1 MIGATGATWMTL
13 AVWTTPARAALPAMS
28 AMAAMRMVAAPFAGT
43 GHAAI
48 GGEVDG
54 LRARDQALER
64 ARKAA
69 LEAAIQQLGAVD
81 PAARKQV
88 LAAPNV
94 WTRSYR
100 VLRQDD
106 DGATATAVVSVEI
119 DTARLAKTLGGPGAA
134 STSGAGPGIV
144 VLPGLDLESSGCP
157 ASLEAEVKRT
167 LVGVGLVRDVGPGS
181 AGPVL
186 AATLKCTDL
195 GMVAYPRQAAV
206 KALLALQ
213 PPGSAGTPGSGRMAF
228 EATGFGED
236 RQAAAGDAWTGP
248 GGLAGKVTRTLST
261 HDNTGV
267 RLRISTPWPA
277 ARVRR
282 LERALRDS
290 VVGVQAVTVAGVGS
304 DGAVTLR
311 IDGALTAPELHARL
325 AAVQV
330 PGVTLILGEVISNVV
345 QVSLQSQASTPAPAL

>member
-1 MIGATGATWMTL
+1 MIGASLGAGVTTVM
-13 AVWTTPARAALPAMS
+13 WTTTALAALPSMAS
-28 AMAAMRMVAAPFAGT
+28 IAAMRMVAAPFAGT

-88 LAAPNV
+88 LAAPGV

-119 DTARLAKTLGGPGAA
+119 DTARLAKTLSGPAA
-134 STSGAGPGIV
+134 GTATPSPGV
-144 VLPGLDLESSGCP
+144 HVLPGLELKSSGCP
-157 ASLEAEVKRT
+157 ASLEVDLKRA
-167 LVGVGLVRDVGPGS
+167 LVTAGVVRDVAAGS

-186 AATLKCTDL
+186 AGSLQCTAL
-195 GMVAYPRQAAV
+195 GVVSYPRQTAVRAA
-206 KALLALQ
+206 LALRA
-213 PPGSAGTPGSGRMAF
+213 PDAAAATTWV
-228 EATGFGED
+228 ATGFGED
-236 RQAAAGDAWTGP
+236 PQAAASDALGGA
-248 GGLAGKVTRTLST
+248 GGLLGQVAKVMSGGTDR
-261 HDNTGV
+261 GV
-267 RLRISTPWPA
+267 QLKISAPWPA

-290 VVGVQAVTVAGVGS
+290 VVGVRSVSVASVAS

-311 IDGALTAPELHARL
+311 VDGALTAPELHARL

-330 PGVTLILGEVISNVV
+330 PGVALVVGEVLSHVV
-345 QVSLQSQASTPAPAL
+345 HVSLQSQPQNPTAAP

>member
-134 STSGAGPGIV
+134 GTNAGPGLV
-144 VLPGLDLESSGCP
+144 VLPGLDLKSSGCP
-157 ASLEAEVKRT
+157 ASLEAEVKRA
-167 LVGVGLVRDVGPGS
+167 LVGVGVVRDVGPGS

-186 AATLKCTDL
+186 SATLKCTDL

-206 KALLALQ
+206 KAELALQ
-213 PPGSAGTPGSGRMAF
+213 APGSAGMTLA
-228 EATGFGED
+228 ATGFGED
-236 RQAAAGDAWTGP
+236 RQAAVGDAWTGP
-248 GGLAGKVTRTLST
+248 GGLVGKITRTLST

-267 RLRISTPWPA
+267 RLRILTPWPA

-330 PGVTLILGEVISNVV
+330 PGALLVLGEVVSNVV
-345 QVSLQSQASTPAPAL
+345 QVSLQTQASTPAPAP